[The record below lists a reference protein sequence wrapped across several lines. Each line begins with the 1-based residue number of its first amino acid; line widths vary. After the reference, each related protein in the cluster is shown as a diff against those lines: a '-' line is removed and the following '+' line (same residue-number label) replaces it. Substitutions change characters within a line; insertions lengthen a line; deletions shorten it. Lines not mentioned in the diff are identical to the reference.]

1 MNYEIIYA
9 LTVNDYNYEA
19 NLEIGT
25 IQIYSELSHITN
37 LYQLGSGCFGNLRQS
52 FLILSTFDT
61 HHQILL

>member
-37 LYQLGSGCFGNLRQS
+37 LYQLGSGCFGNLR
-52 FLILSTFDT
+52 
-61 HHQILL
+61 